1 MVNRTKSDTLHV
13 RLLSYHKR
21 YLVALANMRHTTETS
36 LISEYIETQSKQVM
50 VNGRFGE
57 FCVKDAIDFAMN
69 ADTALHW
76 MLRTFYIA
84 PTLLSVKELTV
95 AETIASN
102 ENLFGGSDEL
112 FLREDTNDPEREN
125 IPCFDLETVREH
137 LPVLMDYAT
146 FRLANQKMNVSYM
159 DYRKHSGV
167 DL

>member
-21 YLVALANMRHTTETS
+21 YLVALANMRNTTETS
-36 LISEYIETQSKQVM
+36 LVSEYIETQSKQVM

-69 ADTALHW
+69 ADTSLRW

-84 PTLLSVKELTV
+84 PTLLSVKELAV

-102 ENLFGGSDEL
+102 EIFAGSDEL
-112 FLREDTNDPEREN
+112 FLQEDTNDPEREN
-125 IPCFDLETVREH
+125 IPCFDLETVQEH
-137 LPVLMDYAT
+137 LPVLMDYVT
-146 FRLANQKMNVSYM
+146 FRLTNQKMSVSYV
-159 DYRKHSGV
+159 DYRKHSGA